1 MYKRVS
7 FVGGGIRLKEEGQGG
22 SPADHL
28 LVLPG
33 LSVLV
38 ARLFGDRERSV
49 EQGQED
55 GLQRWLGEGGDDDLG
70 PAHGWP
76 KEAW

>member
-1 MYKRVS
+1 MWEFDS
-7 FVGGGIRLKEEGQGG
+7 GEGEREG

-28 LVLPG
+28 LVLPS

-38 ARLFGDRERSV
+38 ASLFGDRERSV
-49 EQGQED
+49 QQGQED
-55 GLQRWLGEGGDDDLG
+55 GLQRRLGEGRDDDLG

-76 KEAW
+76 KEAR